1 MVEIVCKRI
10 YSEVEEDN
18 GLRILV
24 DRLWPRGISKEKA
37 KLDYWLKEIAPSN
50 ELRKRFHSE
59 DGDFELFRQQ
69 YVEELKDGLQ
79 NETLKLLK
87 EIISKHEGKVTLM
100 FGAKDEEN
108 NQAVILRELL
118 ESEFM

>member
-1 MVEIVCKRI
+1 MAKIVCKRI
-10 YSEVEEDN
+10 YSEVKEDD

-69 YVEELKDGLQ
+69 YIEELKSGLQ
-79 NETLKLLK
+79 KETLNKLE
-87 EIISKHEGKVTLM
+87 EIVSKQEGKVTLL

-118 ESEFM
+118 ESELS

>member
-10 YSEVEEDN
+10 YSDVNEDD

-24 DRLWPRGISKEKA
+24 DRLWPRVFSKEKA

-50 ELRKRFHSE
+50 ELRKSFHGGE
-59 DGDFELFRQQ
+59 YQFESFKEKYL
-69 YVEELKDGLQ
+69 EELKRGLQ
-79 NETLKLLK
+79 KETLNHLF
-87 EIISKHEGKVTLM
+87 EIVSNQEGRVTLL

-108 NQAVILRELL
+108 NQAVVLKELL
-118 ESEFM
+118 EAN

>member
-1 MVEIVCKRI
+1 MGEIVCKRI
-10 YSEVEEDN
+10 YSKVEEED

-37 KLDYWLKEIAPSN
+37 ELDYWLKEIAPSN
-50 ELRKRFHSE
+50 ELRKRFH
-59 DGDFELFRQQ
+59 GGNADFELFRQQ
-69 YVEELKDGLQ
+69 YLEELKGGLQ
-79 NETLKLLK
+79 KETLNQLK
-87 EIISKHEGKVTLM
+87 QIVSKHEGKVTLL

-118 ESEFM
+118 